1 MIVDTSNSLYNMK
14 TKLFN
19 KAISESSNLLNL
31 TADLYPLLR
40 MYDDGNELEIRFG
53 YYDGEYFRSCL
64 SSLSYNRLLKNFIDD
79 ENYVRSYISNNVHM
93 YSNGIRQIHSYD
105 NITNIKKIKK
115 TRIDNHDLGLRIA
128 LSIEK
133 ELTKAPS
140 GKYIK
145 KSRLRHTFNHI
156 HKHHKIDLT
165 IDTFPKSKQYQCE
178 VEFTAKP
185 NITDIIDIIN
195 TIKGVIN

>member
-1 MIVDTSNSLYNMK
+1 MK
-14 TKLFN
+14 TEILN
-19 KAISESSNLLNL
+19 KSILESSNLFNL
-31 TADLYPLLR
+31 TDELYSLLR
-40 MYDDGNELEIRFG
+40 MYDNGNELEIRFG
-53 YYDGEYFRSCL
+53 DYDGDYFRSCL
-64 SSLSYNRLLKNFIDD
+64 SSLSYDRLLNKFMND
-79 ENYVRSYISNNVHM
+79 ENYVRSSISNSVHM
-93 YSNGIRQIHSYD
+93 YSTGIRQIHECG

-115 TRIDNHDLGLRIA
+115 THIDNHALGLRIA

-133 ELTKAPS
+133 ELTKPPS

-145 KSRLRHTFNHI
+145 KNRLRHTFNHT

-185 NITDIIDIIN
+185 NITDIIDIID
-195 TIKGVIN
+195 TIKGIIN